1 MICDHR
7 SVLPSPALPPRWRRT
22 AVAAIARARCAP
34 APSFLPS
41 PCGVRCAVCVDAA
54 LGRWHH
60 DANSIP
66 SLPVPP
72 AEMARI
78 RKARKGA
85 YRPAPRSRPRQALPL
100 KILAILYGLRAASAP
115 PAQLQSPAAQQ
126 GVGRGQNTDVED
138 GVAPGASSVAVG
150 TCSKPLMHADEQL
163 SRVNAVLSTSRGQP
177 PAVRGSLYGDYT
189 GRYSTS
195 KVVYALR

>member
-1 MICDHR
+1 MIFDHC

-41 PCGVRCAVCVDAA
+41 PCGVRCASTLLWGGGIMMQTLSPAC
-54 LGRWHH
+54 LT
-60 DANSIP
+60 
-66 SLPVPP
+66 PVPP

-85 YRPAPRSRPRQALPL
+85 YRPAPRLRPRQALPL
-100 KILAILYGLRAASAP
+100 KILAILYGFRAASAP

-126 GVGRGQNTDVED
+126 GVGRGQNTDVEG

-150 TCSKPLMHADEQL
+150 TCPKALMHADEQL

-189 GRYSTS
+189 GSYSTS